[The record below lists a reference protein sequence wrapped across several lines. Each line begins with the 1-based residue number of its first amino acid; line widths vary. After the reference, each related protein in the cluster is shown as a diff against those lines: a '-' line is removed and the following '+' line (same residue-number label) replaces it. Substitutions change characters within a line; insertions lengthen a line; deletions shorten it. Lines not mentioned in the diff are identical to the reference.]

1 MLKAKVI
8 FSTILIMPL
17 ITSVTTA
24 TGVEQLNLTDRLKT
38 HVVNISDK
46 IGERNYWFYQ
56 NLNKALEYIASSF
69 KEFGLPVELQTYTID
84 DKKFSNIIAVKKSKA
99 SPNEVIII
107 GAHYDSVVGSPGA
120 DDNASAVA
128 GLLELARFFSEME
141 TDKTIKFIA
150 FVNEEPPYFQG
161 SQMGSRVYAK
171 WAKKN
176 KENIIAMISLEMI
189 GYYNQNR
196 KSQEYPLFLG
206 LIYPDT
212 ANFIGF
218 VSNIGSKSLV
228 DKLTRSFK
236 EHSDFPVETIT
247 APSIVPG
254 VDWSDHSSFWKYGYK
269 AIMVTDTSFYRY
281 NHYHAQSDTYEKLDY
296 ESMAEVV
303 YGLHKAIEEL

>member
-1 MLKAKVI
+1 MSKTKVI
-8 FSTILIMPL
+8 LCAILAMSL
-17 ITSVTTA
+17 LTSLSTA
-24 TGVEQLNLTDRLKT
+24 TGTEQSNLADRLKT
-38 HVVNISDK
+38 HVINISDK

-69 KEFGLPVELQTYTID
+69 REFGLPVELQTYKID
-84 DKKFSNIIAVKKSKA
+84 EKKFSNIIATKKGKTS
-99 SPNEVIII
+99 SNEVIVI

-128 GLLELARFFSEME
+128 GLLELARLFSEIE

-150 FVNEEPPYFQG
+150 FVNEEPPYFQ
-161 SQMGSRVYAK
+161 SPQMGSRVYAK
-171 WAKKN
+171 QAKKN
-176 KENIIAMISLEMI
+176 QENIIAMISLEMI

-218 VSNIGSKSLV
+218 VSNFGSKSLV
-228 DKLTRSFK
+228 DKMTKAFK
-236 EHSDFPVETIT
+236 KYSEFPVETIV

-254 VDWSDHSSFWKYGYK
+254 VDWSDHGSFWKYGYK

-281 NHYHAQSDTYEKLDY
+281 QHYHAQSDTYEKLDY
-296 ESMAEVV
+296 ESMTEVV